1 MPEQQGFPNF
11 LACPLDG
18 TSLRSSGSSLA
29 CEQNHEFAIEEE
41 VPVLT
46 SNPRRE
52 IEPKNHPPCV
62 IETNSKI
69 EPFVNNWIVNTN
81 GNLYWK
87 VRGKLPR
94 YPIPRWPFE
103 TGKGKTLV
111 DLGCGWGRWCLA
123 AANAGFQAVG
133 VDVHLDALQAATRV
147 SKQLGKKNSYL
158 CTDIEKLP
166 FHSNTMD
173 MVFSYSVLQHLD
185 RAKVARILSEAARIL
200 KPGGVL
206 HVQLPNV
213 AGVHSTI
220 QRMKRG
226 FREARPGTFE
236 MRYWSKRSIR
246 ETLQASGFEDVEIE
260 ADGYFSQNPQL
271 TDLDLLSATGK
282 LVVMTS
288 YAGTKLASAIPPFAA
303 IADSLWVTAR
313 KTSHLRVESQST
325 SMANGS

>member
-1 MPEQQGFPNF
+1 M
-11 LACPLDG
+11 ACPLDG
-18 TSLRSSGSSLA
+18 TSLRSSGGSLA
-29 CEQNHEFAIEEE
+29 CERNHEFAIEEE
-41 VPVLT
+41 VPVFA
-46 SNPRRE
+46 SDPRRE
-52 IEPKNHPPCV
+52 FEPQNHPPCA
-62 IETNSKI
+62 IDINSKI

-103 TGKGKTLV
+103 NGEGKTLV

-123 AANAGFQAVG
+123 AAGAGFQPVG

-147 SKQLGKKNSYL
+147 SKQSGKNNRYL
-158 CTDIEKLP
+158 CADIEKLP
-166 FHSNTMD
+166 FRSNTMD

-185 RAKVARILSEAARIL
+185 RAKVERILSEAARIL

-213 AGVHSTI
+213 AGVYSTI

-226 FREARPGTFE
+226 FREARSGTFE
-236 MRYWSKRSIR
+236 MRYWSKRLIR
-246 ETLQASGFEDVEIE
+246 ETLQTAGFKDTKIE

-271 TDLDLLSATGK
+271 TDLDLLSTPGK

-288 YAGTKLASAIPPFAA
+288 YAGTRIASAIPFFTA

-313 KTSHLRVESQST
+313 KPSQLRAEPQSAP
-325 SMANGS
+325 MASAS

>member
-1 MPEQQGFPNF
+1 MPEEQGFPNF

-41 VPVLT
+41 VPVFT

-52 IEPKNHPPCV
+52 FEPKNHPRCA
-62 IETNSKI
+62 IDFHSKI

-103 TGKGKTLV
+103 DGEGKTLV

-123 AANAGFQAVG
+123 AANAGFQPMG

-147 SKQLGKKNSYL
+147 SKQLGKNNHYL
-158 CTDIEKLP
+158 CADIEKLP
-166 FHSNTMD
+166 FRSNAMD

-185 RAKVARILSEAARIL
+185 RSKVARILSEAARIL

-213 AGVHSTI
+213 AGLYSTM

-226 FREARPGTFE
+226 FREARSGTFE

-246 ETLQASGFEDVEIE
+246 ETLQASGFANVEIE

-271 TDLDLLSATGK
+271 TDLDLLSVPGK
-282 LVVMTS
+282 FVVMTS
-288 YAGTKLASAIPPFAA
+288 YAGTKLAHAIPPLVA
-303 IADSLWVTAR
+303 IADSLWVAAR
-313 KTSHLRVESQST
+313 KSSHLSVQLPR
-325 SMANGS
+325 ADG